1 MKLHIFAASPNC
13 RKILALINHL
23 DLDVELNILDAFNDD
38 HKSPEIMALNPN
50 GSLPILEDGDFCV
63 WESNAIMQYLA
74 DSKSAESPVYP
85 KDTKKRATITQW
97 LNWQTAHYGKAV
109 DGLVWENFAKPIFGM
124 GETDPVEVK
133 KALNNFHK
141 YAPILDKQ
149 LSNQNYILGD
159 QITLA
164 DFAMA
169 HTAAFNG
176 PANVPMDNYPA
187 IAAWHD
193 RLDTLDAWKNS
204 APPPFG

>member
-23 DLDVELNILDAFNDD
+23 DLDVEINNLDLFKGE
-38 HKSPEIMALNPN
+38 HKTPEIMALNPN
-50 GSLPILEDGDFCV
+50 GAMPILEDGDFCV

-74 DSKSAESPVYP
+74 DRKDGESPVYP

-97 LNWQTAHYGKAV
+97 LNWQSAHYGKAV
-109 DGLVWENFAKPIFGM
+109 GDLVWENFAKPIFGM
-124 GETDPVEVK
+124 GDPDPAEEQ
-133 KALNNFHK
+133 KALGNFHK

-149 LSNQNYILGD
+149 LSNKKYILGD

-169 HTAAFNG
+169 YTSAFNT
-176 PANVPMDNYPA
+176 PAKIPIVDYPA